1 MFLPHIE
8 GGCKGSCL
16 CDYRQRRGEVQEG
29 YDFDQRNSD
38 IQSKIEVEN
47 DTQDRLD
54 GS

>member
-8 GGCKGSCL
+8 GGCKGSC
-16 CDYRQRRGEVQEG
+16 RGEVQEG